1 TTSIKNLYKNFGQ
14 KDKLRSIENTI
25 GRTLFFDFGIL
36 KFKGTNWNL
45 KFLIYSATG
54 QDFYASTRPA
64 TLQGVDGIIF
74 IADSQ
79 QACLE
84 NNLFSWKE
92 LLELF
97 DGFIYNL
104 PIVIS
109 LNKYDLEEI
118 EKLTIDDIKKYFEY
132 EKFKKIFINKTVA
145 KNGKGVLKAF
155 KILIN
160 FIFPKLKIMAK

>member
-1 TTSIKNLYKNFGQ
+1 
-14 KDKLRSIENTI
+14 DKLRSIENTI

-79 QACLE
+79 KACLE